1 MPFLG
6 FGSLMDIDRLIQVRL
21 TFTEEVR
28 FGSLMDIDRLIHAR
42 KQAFDKISFGSLM
55 DIDLPVSHSHRTKNI
70 PLSRQAERSHAAKG
84 EIFILAFLFM
94 KEGKAPCG

>member
-1 MPFLG
+1 MDIDRLIQLVGMFDKTLC
-6 FGSLMDIDRLIQVRL
+6 FGSLMDIDRLIQL
-21 TFTEEVR
+21 TCWMFTI
-28 FGSLMDIDRLIHAR
+28 S
-42 KQAFDKISFGSLM
+42 SFGSPM